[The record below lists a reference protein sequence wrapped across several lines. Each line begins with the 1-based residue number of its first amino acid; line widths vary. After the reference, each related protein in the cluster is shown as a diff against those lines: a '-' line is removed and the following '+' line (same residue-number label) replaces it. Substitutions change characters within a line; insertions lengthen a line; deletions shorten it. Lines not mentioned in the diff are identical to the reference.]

1 VKCMRRATSVEVRDT
16 EPSLTISLP
25 AKAVQSSGSTNSRP
39 ALELHDPLPS
49 EHPRWRWNAR
59 EKRWTVFFQ
68 GHQWTINS
76 AEDSHV
82 WFLADIHRLN
92 LFTQLTKAPQ

>member
-1 VKCMRRATSVEVRDT
+1 MS
-16 EPSLTISLP
+16 
-25 AKAVQSSGSTNSRP
+25 SRP
-39 ALELHDPLPS
+39 ASDRTDPLPS
-49 EHPRWRWNAR
+49 EHPRWRWDRRAKKWN
-59 EKRWTVFFQ
+59 VQFQ
-68 GHQWTINS
+68 GHNWIIAS

>member
-1 VKCMRRATSVEVRDT
+1 MRRVISAEVQDT
-16 EPSLTISLP
+16 EASLTTQLQEGV
-25 AKAVQSSGSTNSRP
+25 AQSSGSTNSRP
-39 ALELHDPLPS
+39 ALELTDPLPS
-49 EHPRWRWNAR
+49 EHPRWRWDRRAKKWN
-59 EKRWTVFFQ
+59 VQFQ
-68 GHQWTINS
+68 GHNWIIAS